1 MSLKRLFTDTDMHH
15 EQNRLEIEH
24 FYSHLE
30 EIRHVEQLTLPSTNY
45 DLVLEITRSGEEVEW
60 SYYYAC
66 HETRCLFWLKKFDA
80 SEMVSEVNGVESP
93 AHFSAPKTSAS
104 LPGVSTDLM
113 RRTSSGKFLLVHE
126 LSPTLLV
133 SQTLKFPDRN
143 HWSIFPA
150 VFEGRSLQE
159 KDYDE
164 LMGVLT
170 HGCVGEPTGLRL
182 DLYNGSQHRRHRYD
196 DIQVLDFT
204 IR

>member
-1 MSLKRLFTDTDMHH
+1 MSLKGLFTDTDMHH
-15 EQNRLEIEH
+15 PPNRREIEL
-24 FYSHLE
+24 FYSHLQ
-30 EIRHVEQLTLPSTNY
+30 EIQHVEGLELPSTDY
-45 DLVLEITRSGEEVEW
+45 DLVLEITRNGREVEW
-60 SYYYAC
+60 SYYYAF

-93 AHFSAPKTSAS
+93 AHFSTPKTSAS
-104 LPGVSTDLM
+104 LPGVSTDLV

-133 SQTLKFPDRN
+133 SQALKFPDRN

-150 VFEGRSLQE
+150 VSEGRSLQ
-159 KDYDE
+159 KHVYDE

-170 HGCVGEPTGLRL
+170 HGCVGEPRGLRL
-182 DLYNGSQHRRHRYD
+182 DLYDGSQHRRHRYD
-196 DIQVLDFT
+196 DIKVLDFT